1 MVNKPSLLPP
11 VPAKRYFSLTEL
23 CALADISMEQF
34 AAWQRAQGIVV
45 GYGGDHYTRL
55 DVMKVRQL
63 REAFSP
69 YIDAFTRNRTDAQ
82 GNPAI
87 DADAARNQLQEVLHS
102 LESALAR

>member
-1 MVNKPSLLPP
+1 MENKRSLLPSM
-11 VPAKRYFSLTEL
+11 PAKRYFSLAEL
-23 CALADISMEQF
+23 CALADISAKQF
-34 AAWQRAQGIVV
+34 ASWQRAHGIVV

-63 REAFSP
+63 REAFLP
-69 YIDAFTRNRTDAQ
+69 YIDVFTRNRTDAQ

-87 DADAARNQLQEVLHS
+87 DADAAREQLQNVLHN